1 MEEDKAT
8 MVRKDYEPE
17 CYLCPGNKRAGGE
30 VNPEYESTFVF
41 KNDFSALLHDIP
53 EVPRL
58 NSDLFLIEGVTGEC
72 RVICFSPKHDVTL
85 PELSITEIHKVVD
98 LWVEQSKELAKNYL
112 WVQVFENKG
121 EIMGCSNPHPHGQIW
136 ASSSIPNEPFK
147 EMLRQNEYYN
157 KNKRNL
163 LLDYLDEEL
172 QNKERIVVENDHWV
186 VLVPFW
192 AIWPFETLMLPKFQI
207 SRIQDLEKD
216 EMESLSLILKQH
228 LVKYDN
234 LFKTSFPYTMGWH
247 SAPHNGSDHKSWQLH
262 AHFYPPL
269 LRSAE
274 VKKFMV
280 GYEMLAEAQ
289 RDITPEEAAGTL
301 KNLSDNHYARGK

>member
-1 MEEDKAT
+1 MEESKVAG
-8 MVRKDYEPE
+8 MRRDYEPE

-30 VNPEYESTFVF
+30 VNPEYKSTFVF
-41 KNDFSALLHDIP
+41 KNDFSALLPEIP
-53 EVPRL
+53 ETPRL

-72 RVICFSPKHDVTL
+72 RVICFSPKHNITL
-85 PELSITEIHKVVD
+85 PEMSVTEIRKVVD
-98 LWVEQSKELAKNYL
+98 LWVEQSKELGKKYL

-136 ASSSIPNEPFK
+136 AGSSIPNEPLK
-147 EMLRQNEYYN
+147 EMLNQDEYYD
-157 KNKRNL
+157 KNKKTL

-172 QNKERIVVENDHWV
+172 QKKERIVVENDHWA

-192 AIWPFETLMLPKFQI
+192 AIWPFETLMIPKFQI
-207 SRIQDLEKD
+207 SRIQDLEKEKMD
-216 EMESLSLILKQH
+216 SLALILKQH

-247 SAPHNGSDHKSWQLH
+247 SAPDGLDQKAWQLH

-289 RDITPEEAAGTL
+289 RDITPEQAADTL
-301 KNLSDNHYARGK
+301 KNLSSIHYTRGE

>member
-1 MEEDKAT
+1 MEEEKAT
-8 MVRKDYEPE
+8 MARKDYEPE

-41 KNDFSALLHDIP
+41 KNDFSALLPQIP

-58 NSDLFLIEGVTGEC
+58 NSNLFLIEDVTGEC
-72 RVICFSPKHDVTL
+72 RVICFSPRHDVTL
-85 PELSITEIHKVVD
+85 PEMSVTEIHKVVD

-136 ASSSIPNEPFK
+136 ASSSIPNEPLK

-172 QNKERIVVENDHWV
+172 QKKERIVVENDHWV

-207 SRIQDLEKD
+207 SRIQDLEKN
-216 EMESLSLILKQH
+216 EMKSLALILKQH

-247 SAPHNGSDHKSWQLH
+247 SAPNDSSYQKSWQLH

-269 LRSAE
+269 LRSAD

-289 RDITPEEAAGTL
+289 RDITPEQAADTL
-301 KNLSDNHYARGK
+301 KNLSNIHHTRGE